1 MRDETGTGRNSTNN
15 CIASGA
21 KQLILNP
28 ELPRR
33 KKVVYIERIKASI
46 RNRTPGPVDGH
57 DQPSSF
63 HPWIEVAPRR
73 KFSPS
78 PLRASSVSPQEAAR
92 GRGRG
97 RGNTNLAGREEDT
110 SSDGRRQILFPAQP
124 PKVPQPVRVHEKAVV
139 INETTNPSL
148 NEPQDNW
155 YVSDEA
161 INSVLQNLYIKG
173 KAVDEKEDLVHLLK
187 KATKEV
193 LLRSKY
199 GPPDGPGETWGQ
211 KLNPTPPEAG

>member
-1 MRDETGTGRNSTNN
+1 M
-15 CIASGA
+15 
-21 KQLILNP
+21 
-28 ELPRR
+28 
-33 KKVVYIERIKASI
+33 VYIERIKASI

-97 RGNTNLAGREEDT
+97 RGNTNLAGRED
-110 SSDGRRQILFPAQP
+110 SDGRRQIIFPAQP

-139 INETTNPSL
+139 INETTNPNCPL
-148 NEPQDNW
+148 
-155 YVSDEA
+155 A
-161 INSVLQNLYIKG
+161 LVLRNGLYC
-173 KAVDEKEDLVHLLK
+173 
-187 KATKEV
+187 
-193 LLRSKY
+193 
-199 GPPDGPGETWGQ
+199 
-211 KLNPTPPEAG
+211 